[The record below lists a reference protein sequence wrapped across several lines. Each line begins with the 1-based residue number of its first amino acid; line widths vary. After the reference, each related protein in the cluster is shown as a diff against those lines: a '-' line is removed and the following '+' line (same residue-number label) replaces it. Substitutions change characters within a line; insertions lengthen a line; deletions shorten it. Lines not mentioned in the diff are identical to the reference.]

1 MKSFF
6 RLFICCFLSFLFSF
20 PVCADSFTDSCSS
33 DESGSL
39 RETYN
44 LSSASSHLAEV
55 DFPAMEDTTALSVSD
70 LTSPGEIIYAVQGV
84 EEVSVSLY
92 RSYASFVV
100 EYPDGKLEYNVLPPE
115 GEEYHIL
122 PLWLDETDDSVY
134 CLSNGNYYP
143 LFFDSLQQKILLSDE
158 PVVPKHELVIYG
170 LKIMES
176 SDGISFQEV
185 DYERT
190 YTGRYVNSTSDFLF
204 DETFHAS
211 LSPSCRYLKIQIK
224 QFSQIQTQSPS
235 GITGSTDI
243 VTPYSAMIRKVTC
256 TGENLPLNPDGG
268 ADLPISEEENTFYG
282 EKDKETSSS
291 KSSTSSKTTSSS
303 SSGSKSSSGS
313 TSSSIEHSSSTSTT
327 TSDSNNSS
335 TSTSYTTNY
344 YYFSFSPEDKAAFE
358 QVMQQ
363 MGIEPPATS
372 SESDNADSEIVSTDN
387 SVSAEIVYEEQT
399 IGSSESDEIKTE
411 EQPSAP
417 AQTEQKDDRIIYI
430 VVVGISIL
438 IILEII
444 RILKPSWKASGTKN
458 DFDEEDDDI

>member
-1 MKSFF
+1 MKSFY
-6 RLFICCFLSFLFSF
+6 RLFICCFLSFLLSFS
-20 PVCADSFTDSCSS
+20 VCADSFTDSCSS
-33 DESGSL
+33 DESDTQ

-143 LFFDSLQQKILLSDE
+143 LFFDSLQQKILVSDE
-158 PVVPKHELVIYG
+158 PVVPKPELVIYG

-224 QFSQIQTQSPS
+224 QFSRIQTQSPS
-235 GITGSTDI
+235 GMVGSTDI

-268 ADLPISEEENTFYG
+268 ADLPSGEEENTFYG
-282 EKDKETSSS
+282 EKTKEHPLP
-291 KSSTSSKTTSSS
+291 KVQ
-303 SSGSKSSSGS
+303 
-313 TSSSIEHSSSTSTT
+313 
-327 TSDSNNSS
+327 
-335 TSTSYTTNY
+335 
-344 YYFSFSPEDKAAFE
+344 PLPR
-358 QVMQQ
+358 QP
-363 MGIEPPATS
+363 PPAVLEANHLPEAPLPLLNILPVPAPLQAIPTIP
-372 SESDNADSEIVSTDN
+372 AHPPAIQPTTII
-387 SVSAEIVYEEQT
+387 SVFPQKIKLPLSRSCSRWELNRQQLLPNPYCRIRKLSVLT
-399 IGSSESDEIKTE
+399 IRFRQRLFMRS
-411 EQPSAP
+411 
-417 AQTEQKDDRIIYI
+417 
-430 VVVGISIL
+430 
-438 IILEII
+438 
-444 RILKPSWKASGTKN
+444 KP
-458 DFDEEDDDI
+458 

>member
-6 RLFICCFLSFLFSF
+6 RLFICCFLSFLLSF

-84 EEVSVSLY
+84 EEVSISLY

-158 PVVPKHELVIYG
+158 PVVPKPELVIYG

-176 SDGISFQEV
+176 FDGISFQEV

-224 QFSQIQTQSPS
+224 QFSQIQTRSPN

-256 TGENLPLNPDGG
+256 TGEDLPLNPDGG
-268 ADLPISEEENTFYG
+268 ADLPSGEEENTFYG

-363 MGIEPPATS
+363 MGIEPPAAS
-372 SESDNADSEIVSTDN
+372 SESVLSDSEIVGTDN

-399 IGSSESDEIKTE
+399 IGSSGSSEITTE

-417 AQTEQKDDRIIYI
+417 AQAQENDDRIIYI

-458 DFDEEDDDI
+458 DVNEEDDDI

>member
-6 RLFICCFLSFLFSF
+6 RLFICYFLSFLLSF
-20 PVCADSFTDSCSS
+20 PICADSFTDSCSS

-100 EYPDGKLEYNVLPPE
+100 EYPDGNLEYNVLPPE

-143 LFFDSLQQKILLSDE
+143 LFFDSLQQKILVSDE
-158 PVVPKHELVIYG
+158 PVVPKPEFVIYG

-176 SDGISFQEV
+176 SDGISFQKV
-185 DYERT
+185 DYERN

-224 QFSQIQTQSPS
+224 QFSQIQTRSPNE
-235 GITGSTDI
+235 ITGSTDI

-256 TGENLPLNPDGG
+256 TGEDLPLNPDGG
-268 ADLPISEEENTFYG
+268 ADLPSGEEENTFYG

-363 MGIEPPATS
+363 MGIEAPATS
-372 SESDNADSEIVSTDN
+372 SESDNTDSEIVSADN

-399 IGSSESDEIKTE
+399 IGSSESGEITTE
-411 EQPSAP
+411 KQPSAP
-417 AQTEQKDDRIIYI
+417 AQAQENDDRIIYI

-458 DFDEEDDDI
+458 NFDEEDDDI

>member
-6 RLFICCFLSFLFSF
+6 RLFICCFLSFLLSF

-33 DESGSL
+33 DESDTQ

-84 EEVSVSLY
+84 EEVSISLY

-100 EYPDGKLEYNVLPPE
+100 EYPDGKLGYNVLPPE

-122 PLWLDETDDSVY
+122 PLWLDETDDSIY
-134 CLSNGNYYP
+134 CLNNGNYYP
-143 LFFDSLQQKILLSDE
+143 LFFDSLQQKILVSDE
-158 PVVPKHELVIYG
+158 PVVPKPELVIYG

-224 QFSQIQTQSPS
+224 QFSRIQTRSPS
-235 GITGSTDI
+235 GISGSTDI

-268 ADLPISEEENTFYG
+268 ADLPSGEEENTFYG

-291 KSSTSSKTTSSS
+291 KSSTSSKTISSS

-372 SESDNADSEIVSTDN
+372 SESDNADSEIVSADN

-399 IGSSESDEIKTE
+399 IGSSESGEITTE

-417 AQTEQKDDRIIYI
+417 AQAQENDDRIIYI

-444 RILKPSWKASGTKN
+444 RILKPSWKSSGAKN
-458 DFDEEDDDI
+458 DVDEEDDDI

>member
-6 RLFICCFLSFLFSF
+6 RLFICCFLSFLLSF

-33 DESGSL
+33 AESNSL

-44 LSSASSHLAEV
+44 LCSASSHLAEV

-122 PLWLDETDDSVY
+122 PLWLDETDDSIY

-224 QFSQIQTQSPS
+224 QFSQIQTRSPN

-268 ADLPISEEENTFYG
+268 ADLPIGEEENTFYG

-372 SESDNADSEIVSTDN
+372 SESDNADSEIVSADN

-411 EQPSAP
+411 EQPSTP
-417 AQTEQKDDRIIYI
+417 AQAQENDDRIIYI

-458 DFDEEDDDI
+458 DVDEEDDDI

>member
-6 RLFICCFLSFLFSF
+6 RLFICCFLSFLLSF

-33 DESGSL
+33 DESDTQ

-84 EEVSVSLY
+84 EEVSISLY
-92 RSYASFVV
+92 RSYSSFVV

-224 QFSQIQTQSPS
+224 QFSQIQTRSPS

-268 ADLPISEEENTFYG
+268 ADLPIGEEENTFYG

-363 MGIEPPATS
+363 MGIEPPAAS

-417 AQTEQKDDRIIYI
+417 AQAQENDDRIIYI

-458 DFDEEDDDI
+458 DVNEEDDDI

>member
-6 RLFICCFLSFLFSF
+6 RLFICCFLSFLLSF

-143 LFFDSLQQKILLSDE
+143 LFFDSFQQKILVSDE

-224 QFSQIQTQSPS
+224 QFSQIQTRSLN

-256 TGENLPLNPDGG
+256 TGEDLPLNPDGG
-268 ADLPISEEENTFYG
+268 ADLPSGEEENTFYG

-363 MGIEPPATS
+363 MGIEAPATS
-372 SESDNADSEIVSTDN
+372 SESDNADSEIISADN

-411 EQPSAP
+411 EQPSTP
-417 AQTEQKDDRIIYI
+417 AQAQENDDRIIYI

-458 DFDEEDDDI
+458 DFDEDDDI

>member
-6 RLFICCFLSFLFSF
+6 RLFICCFLSFLLSF

-84 EEVSVSLY
+84 EEVSISLY

-158 PVVPKHELVIYG
+158 PVVPKPELVIYG

-224 QFSQIQTQSPS
+224 QFSQIQTRSPN

-256 TGENLPLNPDGG
+256 TGEDLPLNPDGG
-268 ADLPISEEENTFYG
+268 ADLPSGEEENTFYG

-363 MGIEPPATS
+363 MGIEPPAAS
-372 SESDNADSEIVSTDN
+372 SESVLSDSEIVGTDN

-399 IGSSESDEIKTE
+399 IGSSGSSEITTE

-417 AQTEQKDDRIIYI
+417 AQAQENDDRIIYI

-458 DFDEEDDDI
+458 DVNEEDDDI

>member
-1 MKSFF
+1 MKSFY
-6 RLFICCFLSFLFSF
+6 RLFICCFLTFLLSFS
-20 PVCADSFTDSCSS
+20 VCADSFTDSCSS
-33 DESGSL
+33 DESDTQ

-143 LFFDSLQQKILLSDE
+143 LFFDSLQQKILVSDE
-158 PVVPKHELVIYG
+158 PVVPKPELVIYG

-224 QFSQIQTQSPS
+224 QFSRIQTQSPS
-235 GITGSTDI
+235 GMVGSTDI

-268 ADLPISEEENTFYG
+268 ADLPSGEEENTFYG
-282 EKDKETSSS
+282 EKDKGTSSS

-363 MGIEPPATS
+363 MGIEPPAAS
-372 SESDNADSEIVSTDN
+372 SESVLSDSEIVGTDN

-399 IGSSESDEIKTE
+399 IGSSGSSEITTE

-417 AQTEQKDDRIIYI
+417 AQAQQKDDRIIYI

-458 DFDEEDDDI
+458 DVDEEDDDI

>member
-6 RLFICCFLSFLFSF
+6 RLFICCFLSFLLSF

-33 DESGSL
+33 DESDTQ

-84 EEVSVSLY
+84 EEVSISLY

-143 LFFDSLQQKILLSDE
+143 LFFDSLQQKILVSDE
-158 PVVPKHELVIYG
+158 PVVPKPELVIYG

-224 QFSQIQTQSPS
+224 QFSQIQTRSPN

-268 ADLPISEEENTFYG
+268 ADLPSGEEENTFYG
-282 EKDKETSSS
+282 EKDKGTSSS

-363 MGIEPPATS
+363 MGIEAPATS
-372 SESDNADSEIVSTDN
+372 SESDNTDSEIVSTDN

-417 AQTEQKDDRIIYI
+417 AQAQENDDRIIYI

-444 RILKPSWKASGTKN
+444 RILKPSWKASGAKN
-458 DFDEEDDDI
+458 DVDEEDDDI

>member
-1 MKSFF
+1 MKSFY
-6 RLFICCFLSFLFSF
+6 RLFICCFLSFLLSFS
-20 PVCADSFTDSCSS
+20 VCADSFTDSCSS
-33 DESGSL
+33 DESDTQ

-143 LFFDSLQQKILLSDE
+143 LFFDSLQQKILVSDE
-158 PVVPKHELVIYG
+158 PVVPKPELVIYG

-224 QFSQIQTQSPS
+224 QFSQIKTRSPN

-268 ADLPISEEENTFYG
+268 ADLPSGEEENTFYG
-282 EKDKETSSS
+282 EKDKGTSSS

-372 SESDNADSEIVSTDN
+372 SESDNTDSEIVSTDN

-417 AQTEQKDDRIIYI
+417 AQAQENDDRIIYI

>member
-1 MKSFF
+1 M
-6 RLFICCFLSFLFSF
+6 
-20 PVCADSFTDSCSS
+20 
-33 DESGSL
+33 
-39 RETYN
+39 
-44 LSSASSHLAEV
+44 
-55 DFPAMEDTTALSVSD
+55 
-70 LTSPGEIIYAVQGV
+70 
-84 EEVSVSLY
+84 
-92 RSYASFVV
+92 

-122 PLWLDETDDSVY
+122 SLWLDETDDSVY

-143 LFFDSLQQKILLSDE
+143 LFFDSLQQKILVSDE
-158 PVVPKHELVIYG
+158 PVVPKPELVIYG

-224 QFSQIQTQSPS
+224 QFSQIQTRSPN

-256 TGENLPLNPDGG
+256 TGEDLPLNPDGG
-268 ADLPISEEENTFYG
+268 ADLPSGEEENTFYG

-372 SESDNADSEIVSTDN
+372 SESDNTDSEIVSADN
-387 SVSAEIVYEEQT
+387 SVSSEIVYEEQT
-399 IGSSESDEIKTE
+399 IGSSGSGEITTE

-438 IILEII
+438 IILEMI

-458 DFDEEDDDI
+458 DVDEEDDDI

>member
-6 RLFICCFLSFLFSF
+6 RLFICCFLSFLLSF

-84 EEVSVSLY
+84 EEVSISLY
-92 RSYASFVV
+92 RSYSSFVV

-224 QFSQIQTQSPS
+224 QFSQIQTRSPN

-268 ADLPISEEENTFYG
+268 ADLPIGEEENTFYG

-363 MGIEPPATS
+363 MGIEAPATS
-372 SESDNADSEIVSTDN
+372 SESDNTDSEIVSTDN

-417 AQTEQKDDRIIYI
+417 AQAQENDDRIIYI

>member
-6 RLFICCFLSFLFSF
+6 RLFICCFLSFLLSF

-70 LTSPGEIIYAVQGV
+70 LTSPGEVIYAVQGV

-143 LFFDSLQQKILLSDE
+143 LFFDSFQQKILVSDE

-224 QFSQIQTQSPS
+224 QFSQIQTRSLN

-256 TGENLPLNPDGG
+256 TGEDLPLNPDGG
-268 ADLPISEEENTFYG
+268 ADLPSGEEENTFYG

-363 MGIEPPATS
+363 MGIEAPATS
-372 SESDNADSEIVSTDN
+372 SESDNADSEIISADN

-411 EQPSAP
+411 EQPSTP
-417 AQTEQKDDRIIYI
+417 AQAQENDDRIIYI

-458 DFDEEDDDI
+458 DFDEDDDDI

>member
-6 RLFICCFLSFLFSF
+6 RLFICCFLSFLLSF

-33 DESGSL
+33 DESGSQ

-143 LFFDSLQQKILLSDE
+143 LFFDSLQQKILVSDE
-158 PVVPKHELVIYG
+158 PVVPKPELVIYG

-224 QFSQIQTQSPS
+224 QFSQIQTRSPS
-235 GITGSTDI
+235 GISGSTDI

-256 TGENLPLNPDGG
+256 TGEDLPLNPDGG
-268 ADLPISEEENTFYG
+268 ADLPSGEEENTFYG

-363 MGIEPPATS
+363 MGIEAPATS
-372 SESDNADSEIVSTDN
+372 SESDNTDSEIVSTDN

-458 DFDEEDDDI
+458 DVNEEDDDI

>member
-6 RLFICCFLSFLFSF
+6 RLFICCFLSFLLSF

-33 DESGSL
+33 DESDTQ

-143 LFFDSLQQKILLSDE
+143 LFFDSLQQKILVSDE
-158 PVVPKHELVIYG
+158 PVVPKPELVIYG

-224 QFSQIQTQSPS
+224 QFSRIQTQSPS
-235 GITGSTDI
+235 GMVGSTDI

-268 ADLPISEEENTFYG
+268 ADLPSGEEENTFYG
-282 EKDKETSSS
+282 EKDKGTSSS

-344 YYFSFSPEDKAAFE
+344 YYFSFSPEDKAA
-358 QVMQQ
+358 
-363 MGIEPPATS
+363 
-372 SESDNADSEIVSTDN
+372 
-387 SVSAEIVYEEQT
+387 
-399 IGSSESDEIKTE
+399 
-411 EQPSAP
+411 
-417 AQTEQKDDRIIYI
+417 
-430 VVVGISIL
+430 L
-438 IILEII
+438 
-444 RILKPSWKASGTKN
+444 
-458 DFDEEDDDI
+458 

>member
-6 RLFICCFLSFLFSF
+6 RLFICCFLSFLLSF

-33 DESGSL
+33 DESGSQ

-55 DFPAMEDTTALSVSD
+55 DFPAMKDTTALSVSD

-268 ADLPISEEENTFYG
+268 ADLPIGEEENTFYG
-282 EKDKETSSS
+282 EKDKGTSSS

-372 SESDNADSEIVSTDN
+372 PESDNADSEIVSADN

-399 IGSSESDEIKTE
+399 IGSSESGEITTE

-458 DFDEEDDDI
+458 DVNEEDDDI

>member
-1 MKSFF
+1 MKLFF
-6 RLFICCFLSFLFSF
+6 RLFICCFLSFLLSF

-33 DESGSL
+33 DEPGSP

-100 EYPDGKLEYNVLPPE
+100 EYPDGNLEYNVLPPE

-143 LFFDSLQQKILLSDE
+143 LFFDSLQQKILVSDE
-158 PVVPKHELVIYG
+158 PVVPKPEFVIYG

-224 QFSQIQTQSPS
+224 QFSQIQTRSPN

-256 TGENLPLNPDGG
+256 TGEDLPLNPDGG
-268 ADLPISEEENTFYG
+268 ADLPSGEEENTFYG

-291 KSSTSSKTTSSS
+291 KSSTSSKTTSPS

-363 MGIEPPATS
+363 MGIEAPATS
-372 SESDNADSEIVSTDN
+372 SESDNTDSEIVSADN

-399 IGSSESDEIKTE
+399 IGSSESGEITTE
-411 EQPSAP
+411 KQPSAP
-417 AQTEQKDDRIIYI
+417 AQAQENDDRIIYI

-458 DFDEEDDDI
+458 NFDEEDDDI

>member
-6 RLFICCFLSFLFSF
+6 RLFICCFLSFLLSF

-84 EEVSVSLY
+84 EEVSISLY

-158 PVVPKHELVIYG
+158 PVVPKPELVIYG

-224 QFSQIQTQSPS
+224 QFSQIQTRSPN

-268 ADLPISEEENTFYG
+268 ADLPSGEEENTFYG

-363 MGIEPPATS
+363 MGIEPPAAS
-372 SESDNADSEIVSTDN
+372 SESVLSDSEIVGTDN

-399 IGSSESDEIKTE
+399 IGSSGSSEITTE

-417 AQTEQKDDRIIYI
+417 AQAQENDDRIIYI

-458 DFDEEDDDI
+458 DVNEEDDDI

>member
-6 RLFICCFLSFLFSF
+6 RLFICCFLSFLLSF

-33 DESGSL
+33 DESDTP

-134 CLSNGNYYP
+134 CLSNGSYYP

-224 QFSQIQTQSPS
+224 QFSRIQTQSPS
-235 GITGSTDI
+235 GMVGSTDI

-268 ADLPISEEENTFYG
+268 ADLPSGEEENTFYG

-372 SESDNADSEIVSTDN
+372 SESDNTDSEIVSADN
-387 SVSAEIVYEEQT
+387 SVSTKIVYEEQT
-399 IGSSESDEIKTE
+399 IGSSGSGEITTE

-458 DFDEEDDDI
+458 DVNEEDDDI

>member
-6 RLFICCFLSFLFSF
+6 RLFICCFLSFLLSF
-20 PVCADSFTDSCSS
+20 PVYADSFTDPCSS
-33 DESGSL
+33 DEFDSL

-84 EEVSVSLY
+84 EEVSISLY

-143 LFFDSLQQKILLSDE
+143 LFFDSLQQKILVSDE
-158 PVVPKHELVIYG
+158 PVVPKPELVIYG

-204 DETFHAS
+204 NETFHAS

-224 QFSQIQTQSPS
+224 QFSQIQTRSPN

-268 ADLPISEEENTFYG
+268 ADLPSGEEENTFYG
-282 EKDKETSSS
+282 EKDKGTSSS

-399 IGSSESDEIKTE
+399 IGSSESGEITTE

-458 DFDEEDDDI
+458 DVNEEDDDI

>member
-1 MKSFF
+1 MKSFY
-6 RLFICCFLSFLFSF
+6 RLFICCFLSFLLSFS
-20 PVCADSFTDSCSS
+20 VCADSFTDSCSS
-33 DESGSL
+33 DGSDTQ

-143 LFFDSLQQKILLSDE
+143 LFFDSLQQKILVSDE

-185 DYERT
+185 DYKRT
-190 YTGRYVNSTSDFLF
+190 YTSRYVNSTSDFLF

-224 QFSQIQTQSPS
+224 QFSQIQTRSPNE
-235 GITGSTDI
+235 ITGSTDI
-243 VTPYSAMIRKVTC
+243 VTPLLLLLTV
-256 TGENLPLNPDGG
+256 P
-268 ADLPISEEENTFYG
+268 
-282 EKDKETSSS
+282 
-291 KSSTSSKTTSSS
+291 
-303 SSGSKSSSGS
+303 
-313 TSSSIEHSSSTSTT
+313 
-327 TSDSNNSS
+327 
-335 TSTSYTTNY
+335 
-344 YYFSFSPEDKAAFE
+344 
-358 QVMQQ
+358 
-363 MGIEPPATS
+363 
-372 SESDNADSEIVSTDN
+372 
-387 SVSAEIVYEEQT
+387 
-399 IGSSESDEIKTE
+399 
-411 EQPSAP
+411 
-417 AQTEQKDDRIIYI
+417 
-430 VVVGISIL
+430 
-438 IILEII
+438 
-444 RILKPSWKASGTKN
+444 
-458 DFDEEDDDI
+458 

>member
-313 TSSSIEHSSSTSTT
+313 PSSSIEHSSSTSTT

>member
-6 RLFICCFLSFLFSF
+6 RLFICCFLSFLLSF

-282 EKDKETSSS
+282 EKDKGTSSS

>member
-6 RLFICCFLSFLFSF
+6 RLFICCFLSFLLSFS
-20 PVCADSFTDSCSS
+20 VCADSFTDSCSS

-143 LFFDSLQQKILLSDE
+143 LFFDPLQQKILVSDE
-158 PVVPKHELVIYG
+158 PVVPKPELVIYG

-185 DYERT
+185 DYERI

-224 QFSQIQTQSPS
+224 QFSQIQTRSPS

-268 ADLPISEEENTFYG
+268 ADLPSGEEENTFYG
-282 EKDKETSSS
+282 EKDKGTSSS

-399 IGSSESDEIKTE
+399 IGSSESGEITTE

-417 AQTEQKDDRIIYI
+417 AQAQENDDRIIYI

-458 DFDEEDDDI
+458 DVNEEDDDI

>member
-1 MKSFF
+1 MKLFF
-6 RLFICCFLSFLFSF
+6 RLFICCFLSFLLSF

-70 LTSPGEIIYAVQGV
+70 LTSPGEMIYAVQGV

-122 PLWLDETDDSVY
+122 PLWLDETDDSIY

-143 LFFDSLQQKILLSDE
+143 LFFDSLQQKILVSDE
-158 PVVPKHELVIYG
+158 PIVPKPELVIYG

-185 DYERT
+185 DYKRT

-224 QFSQIQTQSPS
+224 QFSQIQTRSPNE
-235 GITGSTDI
+235 ITGSTDI

-256 TGENLPLNPDGG
+256 TGEDLPLNPDGG
-268 ADLPISEEENTFYG
+268 ADLPSGEEENTFYG

-291 KSSTSSKTTSSS
+291 KSSTSSKTTSPS

-372 SESDNADSEIVSTDN
+372 SEFDNTDSEIVSADN
-387 SVSAEIVYEEQT
+387 SVSAEILYEEQT
-399 IGSSESDEIKTE
+399 IGSSGSGEIKTE

-417 AQTEQKDDRIIYI
+417 TQAQKNDDRIIYI

-458 DFDEEDDDI
+458 NFDEEDDDI

>member
-6 RLFICCFLSFLFSF
+6 RLFICCFLSFLLSF

-33 DESGSL
+33 DESDTQ

-143 LFFDSLQQKILLSDE
+143 LFFDSLQQKILVSDE
-158 PVVPKHELVIYG
+158 PVVPKPEFVIYG

-224 QFSQIQTQSPS
+224 QFSQIKTRSPN

-268 ADLPISEEENTFYG
+268 ADLPSGEEENTFYG
-282 EKDKETSSS
+282 EKDKGTSSS

-399 IGSSESDEIKTE
+399 IGSSGSGEITTE
-411 EQPSAP
+411 KQPSVP
-417 AQTEQKDDRIIYI
+417 AQAQENDDRIIYI

-458 DFDEEDDDI
+458 NFGEEDDDI

>member
-6 RLFICCFLSFLFSF
+6 RLFICCFLSFLLSF

-33 DESGSL
+33 DESNSL

-55 DFPAMEDTTALSVSD
+55 DFPAMEDITALSVSD

-92 RSYASFVV
+92 RSYASFIV
-100 EYPDGKLEYNVLPPE
+100 EYPDGNLEYNVLPPE

-143 LFFDSLQQKILLSDE
+143 LFFDSLQQKILVSDE

-224 QFSQIQTQSPS
+224 QFSQIQTRSPN

-256 TGENLPLNPDGG
+256 TGEDLPLNPDGG
-268 ADLPISEEENTFYG
+268 ADLPSGEEENTFYG

-313 TSSSIEHSSSTSTT
+313 TSSSIEHSSSTT

-372 SESDNADSEIVSTDN
+372 SESDNADSEIVSADN

-399 IGSSESDEIKTE
+399 IGSSESGEITIE

-417 AQTEQKDDRIIYI
+417 AQTEENDDRIIYI

-458 DFDEEDDDI
+458 NFDEDDDDI

>member
-6 RLFICCFLSFLFSF
+6 RLFICCFLSFLLSF

-33 DESGSL
+33 DESNSL

-158 PVVPKHELVIYG
+158 PVVPKPELVIYG

-211 LSPSCRYLKIQIK
+211 LSPSCRYLKNSNQAI
-224 QFSQIQTQSPS
+224 FSNSDPIPKWN
-235 GITGSTDI
+235 GRFYRYC
-243 VTPYSAMIRKVTC
+243 YSLQC
-256 TGENLPLNPDGG
+256 HD
-268 ADLPISEEENTFYG
+268 
-282 EKDKETSSS
+282 S
-291 KSSTSSKTTSSS
+291 KSYLYWRKPT
-303 SSGSKSSSGS
+303 
-313 TSSSIEHSSSTSTT
+313 
-327 TSDSNNSS
+327 
-335 TSTSYTTNY
+335 
-344 YYFSFSPEDKAAFE
+344 
-358 QVMQQ
+358 
-363 MGIEPPATS
+363 
-372 SESDNADSEIVSTDN
+372 
-387 SVSAEIVYEEQT
+387 
-399 IGSSESDEIKTE
+399 
-411 EQPSAP
+411 
-417 AQTEQKDDRIIYI
+417 AQ
-430 VVVGISIL
+430 S
-438 IILEII
+438 
-444 RILKPSWKASGTKN
+444 
-458 DFDEEDDDI
+458 

>member
-6 RLFICCFLSFLFSF
+6 RLFICCFLSFLLSF

-33 DESGSL
+33 DESDTQ

-143 LFFDSLQQKILLSDE
+143 LFFDSLQQKILVSDE
-158 PVVPKHELVIYG
+158 PVVPKPELVIYG

-224 QFSQIQTQSPS
+224 QFSQIQTQSPN

-268 ADLPISEEENTFYG
+268 ADLPIGEEENTFYG

-363 MGIEPPATS
+363 MGIEPPAAS
-372 SESDNADSEIVSTDN
+372 SESVLSDSEIVSTDN

-417 AQTEQKDDRIIYI
+417 AQAQENDDRIIYI

>member
-6 RLFICCFLSFLFSF
+6 RLFICCFLSFLLSF

-84 EEVSVSLY
+84 EEVSISLY

-224 QFSQIQTQSPS
+224 QFSQIQTRSPN

-256 TGENLPLNPDGG
+256 TGEDLPLNPDGG
-268 ADLPISEEENTFYG
+268 ADLPSGEEENTFYG

-363 MGIEPPATS
+363 MGIEAPATS
-372 SESDNADSEIVSTDN
+372 SESDNTDSEIVSTDN

-417 AQTEQKDDRIIYI
+417 AQAQENDDRIIYI

-444 RILKPSWKASGTKN
+444 RILKPSWKSSGAKN
-458 DFDEEDDDI
+458 DVNEEDDDI

>member
-134 CLSNGNYYP
+134 CLSDGNYYP

-224 QFSQIQTQSPS
+224 QFSQIQTRSPN
-235 GITGSTDI
+235 GISGSTDI

-268 ADLPISEEENTFYG
+268 ADLPSGEEENTFYG

-372 SESDNADSEIVSTDN
+372 SESDNTDSEIVSTDN

-399 IGSSESDEIKTE
+399 IGSSESGKITTE

-417 AQTEQKDDRIIYI
+417 AQTEENDNRIIYI

-444 RILKPSWKASGTKN
+444 RILKASWKASGAKN
-458 DFDEEDDDI
+458 DVDEEDDDI

>member
-1 MKSFF
+1 MKLFF
-6 RLFICCFLSFLFSF
+6 RLFICCFLSFLLSF

-70 LTSPGEIIYAVQGV
+70 LTSPGEVIYAVQGV

-143 LFFDSLQQKILLSDE
+143 LFFDSLQQKILVSDE
-158 PVVPKHELVIYG
+158 PVVPKPEFVIYG

-224 QFSQIQTQSPS
+224 QFSRIQTRSPN

-243 VTPYSAMIRKVTC
+243 VTPYSTMIRKVTC
-256 TGENLPLNPDGG
+256 TGEDLPLNPDGG
-268 ADLPISEEENTFYG
+268 ADLPSGEEENTFYG

-363 MGIEPPATS
+363 MGIEAPATS
-372 SESDNADSEIVSTDN
+372 SESDNADSEIVSADN

-399 IGSSESDEIKTE
+399 IGSSESGEITTE
-411 EQPSAP
+411 KQPSAP
-417 AQTEQKDDRIIYI
+417 AQAQENDDRIIYI

-458 DFDEEDDDI
+458 DVDEEDDDI